1 MAVLKA
7 NGKSGQFEMT
17 FVAKIVSAFLAT
29 LLAAAAIGSVSA
41 ALQLSSLS
49 TKVESLSDNQVILRE
64 NMQIIRD
71 RVSRIEGKHQETP

>member
-7 NGKSGQFEMT
+7 NGKPGQFEMT

-49 TKVESLSDNQVILRE
+49 TKVESFSDNQVILRE
-64 NMQIIRD
+64 NVQIIRD
-71 RVSRIEGKHQETP
+71 RVSRIEGKQEKP